1 MEKDDRLINFDDF
14 MPAEMAKRVESASIR
29 KANLSFTNLLALSIL
44 AGAFIAFGAIFYT
57 VVTFDSNLGIG
68 LTRFIGGI
76 CFSVGLI
83 LVIIAGA
90 ELFTGNNLIIMGV
103 ASRTVTFRQLL
114 KNWGVSYLG
123 NFIGAVIIVLV
134 MYFTNQWKLKDALL
148 GANAIMIAAT
158 KVNLTFIEG
167 FTRGMLCNALVCL
180 AVWLSFSARTVISKI
195 SAVILP
201 VTAFIASGFE
211 HSIANMYFIP
221 YGIMLKNNPQV
232 LAALEKLSPN
242 IDLSHL
248 NILGLFGNL
257 LSVTIGN
264 IIGGTF
270 VVGLVYWFII
280 VRPQRRKLKNK
291 EEGD

>member
-1 MEKDDRLINFDDF
+1 MEKDDKLINFDDF
-14 MPAEMAKRVESASIR
+14 MPAEMAKRVEAASIR
-29 KANLSFTNLLALSIL
+29 KANLSFPNLLALSIL

-83 LVIIAGA
+83 LVIVAGA

-103 ASRTVTFRQLL
+103 ASKTVTFKQLL

-123 NFIGAVIIVLV
+123 NFIGALLIVLV

-148 GANAIMIAAT
+148 GANAVMIAAN
-158 KVNLTFIEG
+158 KVNLTFVEG

-180 AVWLSFSARTVISKI
+180 AVWLSFSARTVVSKI

-201 VTAFIASGFE
+201 ITAFIASGFE

-221 YGIMLKNNPQV
+221 YGIMLKNNSKV

-280 VRPQRRKLKNK
+280 VRPQRIKLKNK